1 MHHAVS
7 SQDGN
12 LFIESTSLS
21 SIASQFGTP
30 CYVYSK
36 AAISNNF
43 LAYQSALAD
52 KEHLICYAV
61 KANSNI
67 AVLQTLAELGAG
79 FDIVSIG
86 ELERV
91 LRAGGDPAKVVFSGV
106 AKTASE
112 MQRALELGIHCFNV
126 ESEAEL
132 ELLNSTAA
140 SCDAIAAVSLRVNPD
155 VDAQTHPYISTGLKE
170 NKFGIDINLAAKVYQ
185 RAAQMA
191 HINVVGVDC
200 HIGSQLVDIAPFVAA
215 LERLLA
221 LVDELAGLGIALQ
234 HIDIGGGLGV
244 RYDNEQPPTPQ
255 SYMSAILPLLT
266 DRSETLVLEPG
277 RSITANAGVMLTQ
290 VQYLK
295 SNGEKNFAI
304 VDAAMNDMI
313 RPALYQAWMDIQP
326 ISAGNSDNAVAES
339 AVAKSAVYDVV
350 GPVCETGDFLA
361 KDRSLAISAG
371 DYLCLMSA
379 GAYGFVMSSNYNS
392 RPRAPEVMVD
402 GNQVYLVRRR
412 ETIEDLLSGESLLPA
427 AVR

>member
-1 MHHAVS
+1 MIMHHAIS

-12 LFIESTSLS
+12 LFIESTALS
-21 SIASQFGTP
+21 TIAGQFGTP

-43 LAYQSALAD
+43 LAYQSALFD

-132 ELLNSTAA
+132 EILNSTAS
-140 SCDAIAAVSLRVNPD
+140 SCGATAAVSLRVNPD

-170 NKFGIDINLAAKVYQ
+170 NKFGIDINLAAQVYQ

-221 LVDELAGLGIALQ
+221 LVDELAGLGIALK

-244 RYDNEQPPTPQ
+244 RYDDEEPPTPQ
-255 SYMSAILPLLT
+255 SYMSAILPLLM

-326 ISAGNSDNAVAES
+326 ISTGNSE
-339 AVAKSAVYDVV
+339 SAVYDVV

-361 KDRSLAISAG
+361 KDRPLSICAG

-402 GNQVYLVRRR
+402 GDQLHLVRQR

>member
-12 LFIESTSLS
+12 LFIERTSLAAV
-21 SIASQFGTP
+21 ASQFGTP

-43 LAYQSALAD
+43 LAYQSALAE

-67 AVLQTLAELGAG
+67 AVLQTLAQLGAG

-140 SCDAIAAVSLRVNPD
+140 SCDLVAAVSLRVNPD

-170 NKFGIDINLAAKVYQ
+170 NKFGIDINLAAQVYQ

-221 LVDELAGLGIALQ
+221 LVDELAQLGITLQ

-244 RYDNEQPPTPQ
+244 RYEQEQPPTPQ
-255 SYMSAILPLLT
+255 SYMSAILPLLKG
-266 DRSETLVLEPG
+266 RSETLVLEPG
-277 RSITANAGVMLTQ
+277 RSICANAGVMLTQ

-326 ISAGNSDNAVAES
+326 ISTGDSE
-339 AVAKSAVYDVV
+339 SAVYDVV

-392 RPRAPEVMVD
+392 RPRAPEVMID
-402 GNQVYLVRRR
+402 GDQAHLVRRR
-412 ETIEDLLSGESLLPA
+412 ETIADLLSGESLLPSTA
-427 AVR
+427 G

>member
-12 LFIESTSLS
+12 LFIERTSLATV
-21 SIASQFGTP
+21 ASQFGTP

-43 LAYQSALAD
+43 LAYQSALAE

-67 AVLQTLAELGAG
+67 AVLQTLAQLGAG

-140 SCDAIAAVSLRVNPD
+140 SCNLVAAVSLRVNPD

-170 NKFGIDINLAAKVYQ
+170 NKFGIDINLAAQVYQ

-200 HIGSQLVDIAPFVAA
+200 HIGSQLVDIAPFAAA

-221 LVDELAGLGIALQ
+221 LVDELAQLGITLQ

-244 RYDNEQPPTPQ
+244 RYEQEQPPTPQ
-255 SYMSAILPLLT
+255 SYMSAILPLLKG
-266 DRSETLVLEPG
+266 RSETLVLEPG
-277 RSITANAGVMLTQ
+277 RSICANAGVMLTQ

-326 ISAGNSDNAVAES
+326 ISTGNSENAL
-339 AVAKSAVYDVV
+339 YDVV

-402 GNQVYLVRRR
+402 GDQVHLVRRR
-412 ETIEDLLSGESLLPA
+412 ETLEDLLSGESLLPA
-427 AVR
+427 AAR

>member
-1 MHHAVS
+1 MIMHHAIS

-12 LFIESTSLS
+12 LFIESTALS
-21 SIASQFGTP
+21 TIAGQFGTP

-43 LAYQSALAD
+43 LAYQSALFD

-132 ELLNSTAA
+132 EILNSTAS
-140 SCDAIAAVSLRVNPD
+140 SCGATAAVSLRVNPD

-170 NKFGIDINLAAKVYQ
+170 NKFGIDINLAAQVYQ

-221 LVDELAGLGIALQ
+221 LVDELAGLGIALK

-244 RYDNEQPPTPQ
+244 RYDDEEPPTPQ
-255 SYMSAILPLLT
+255 SYMSAILPLLM

-326 ISAGNSDNAVAES
+326 ISTGNSEG
-339 AVAKSAVYDVV
+339 AVYDVV

-361 KDRSLAISAG
+361 KDRPLSICAG

-402 GNQVYLVRRR
+402 GDQIHLVRQR

>member
-1 MHHAVS
+1 MHQAVS
-7 SQDGN
+7 SHDGN
-12 LFIESTSLS
+12 LFIERTPLS
-21 SIASQFGTP
+21 AIASQFGTP
-30 CYVYSK
+30 CYVYSRS
-36 AAISNNF
+36 AISNNF
-43 LAYQSALAD
+43 LAYQNALAEKD
-52 KEHLICYAV
+52 HLICYAV

-79 FDIVSIG
+79 FDIVSVG

-106 AKTASE
+106 AKTASD
-112 MQRALELGIHCFNV
+112 MRRALELGIHCFNV

-132 ELLNSTAA
+132 ELLNNTAA
-140 SCDAIAAVSLRVNPD
+140 SCGLIAAVSLRVNPD

-170 NKFGIDINLAAKVYQ
+170 NKFGIDINLASQVYQ
-185 RAAQMA
+185 RAAQMS
-191 HINVVGVDC
+191 HIKVVGVDC

-215 LERLLA
+215 LERLLV
-221 LVDELAGLGIALQ
+221 LVDQLAELDIPLQ

-244 RYDNEQPPTPQ
+244 RYDDEQPPSPH
-255 SYMSAILPLLT
+255 SYMAAVLPLLEG
-266 DRSETLVLEPG
+266 RSEMLVLEPG

-313 RPALYQAWMDIQP
+313 RPALYQAWMDIQA
-326 ISAGNSDNAVAES
+326 IAVNNSEAAL
-339 AVAKSAVYDVV
+339 YDVV

-361 KDRSLAISAG
+361 KDRSLSICAG

-402 GNQVYLVRRR
+402 GDQVHLVRRR
-412 ETIEDLLSGESLLPA
+412 ETIEDLFSGENLLPSA
-427 AVR
+427 KG

>member
-12 LFIESTSLS
+12 LFIERTSLAAV
-21 SIASQFGTP
+21 ASEFGTP

-43 LAYQSALAD
+43 LAYQSALAE

-67 AVLQTLAELGAG
+67 AVLQTLALLGAG

-91 LRAGGDPAKVVFSGV
+91 LRAGGDPSKVVFSGV

-170 NKFGIDINLAAKVYQ
+170 NKFGIDINLAPQVYQ

-191 HINVVGVDC
+191 NITVVGVDC

-221 LVDELAGLGIALQ
+221 LVDELAELGITLQ

-255 SYMSAILPLLT
+255 NYMSEILPLLK

-326 ISAGNSDNAVAES
+326 INAGSSE
-339 AVAKSAVYDVV
+339 SAVYDVV

-361 KDRSLAISAG
+361 KDRPLAISAG

-402 GNQVYLVRRR
+402 GDQVHLVRRR
-412 ETIEDLLSGESLLPA
+412 ETIADLLSGESLLPST
-427 AVR
+427 VG

>member
-1 MHHAVS
+1 MKS
-7 SQDGN
+7 FERYKDR
-12 LFIESTSLS
+12 LFCEEVALDEM
-21 SIASQFGTP
+21 ASKYGTP
-30 CYVYSK
+30 LYVYSR
-36 AAISNNF
+36 ACIEQAY
-43 LAYQSALAD
+43 LAYQTALAD
-52 KEHLICYAV
+52 HDHLICYAV
-61 KANSNI
+61 KANSNLAI
-67 AVLQTLAELGAG
+67 LSVLAKLGAG
-79 FDIVSIG
+79 FDIVSLG

-91 LRAGGDPAKVVFSGV
+91 IAAGGDPTKVVFSGV
-106 AKTASE
+106 CKTPAAIK
-112 MQRALELGIHCFNV
+112 RALEVGIHCFNV

-170 NKFGIDINLAAKVYQ
+170 NKFGIDINLAAQVYQ

-221 LVDELAGLGIALQ
+221 LVDELAELGIALQ

-244 RYDNEQPPTPQ
+244 RYDDEQPPTPQ

-313 RPALYQAWMDIQP
+313 RPALYQAWMDIQQ
-326 ISAGNSDNAVAES
+326 ITTGNSDNAVEES
-339 AVAKSAVYDVV
+339 AVAESAVYDVV

-392 RPRAPEVMVD
+392 RPRAAEVIVS
-402 GNQVYLVRRR
+402 GGTHRLVRRR
-412 ETIEDLLSGESLLPA
+412 ETLEDLVSCERDLG
-427 AVR
+427 

>member
-12 LFIESTSLS
+12 LFIESIPLS
-21 SIASQFGTP
+21 SIANQFGTP

-52 KEHLICYAV
+52 REHLICYAV

-140 SCDAIAAVSLRVNPD
+140 SCGSIAAVSLRVNPD

-170 NKFGIDINLAAKVYQ
+170 NKFGIDINLAAQVYQ

-221 LVDELAGLGIALQ
+221 LVDELAGLGITLQ

-244 RYDNEQPPTPQ
+244 RYDNEEPPTPQ

-295 SNGEKNFAI
+295 TNGEKNFAI

-326 ISAGNSDNAVAES
+326 ISAGNSE
-339 AVAKSAVYDVV
+339 SAVYDVV

-361 KDRSLAISAG
+361 KDRSLAICAG

-402 GNQVYLVRRR
+402 GDQVHLVRRR
-412 ETIEDLLSGESLLPA
+412 ETIEDLLSGENLLPA

>member
-1 MHHAVS
+1 MNIFDYNNGVLHAEAVS
-7 SQDGN
+7 AVD
-12 LFIESTSLS
+12 
-21 SIASQFGTP
+21 IAAQYGTP
-30 CYVYSK
+30 CYVYSRK
-36 AAISNNF
+36 AF
-43 LAYQSALAD
+43 EQHYLAYENALQGRD
-52 KEHLICYAV
+52 HLVCYAM
-61 KANSNI
+61 KANSNL
-67 AVLQTLAELGAG
+67 AVLNVLAKLGAG

-91 LRAGGDPAKVVFSGV
+91 IAAGGDPKKVVFSGV
-106 AKTASE
+106 GKKTYE
-112 MQRALELGIHCFNV
+112 IRRALEVGVYCFNI

-132 ELLNSTAA
+132 DRVN
-140 SCDAIAAVSLRVNPD
+140 DVAIEMSMQAPISIRVNPD

-170 NKFGIDINLAAKVYQ
+170 NKFGIDINLASQVYQ

-221 LVDELAGLGIALQ
+221 LVDELASLGITLQ
-234 HIDIGGGLGV
+234 HIDIRVRLGV
-244 RYDNEQPPTPQ
+244 RNVKEQPPTPQ
-255 SYMSAILPLLT
+255 SYMSAILPLLAG
-266 DRSETLVLEPG
+266 RSETLVLEPG

-295 SNGEKNFAI
+295 SNGDKNFAI

-326 ISAGNSDNAVAES
+326 ISASSSE
-339 AVAKSAVYDVV
+339 SAVYDVV

-361 KDRSLAISAG
+361 KDRSLAICAG

-402 GNQVYLVRRR
+402 GDQVHLVRRR

-427 AVR
+427 TVR